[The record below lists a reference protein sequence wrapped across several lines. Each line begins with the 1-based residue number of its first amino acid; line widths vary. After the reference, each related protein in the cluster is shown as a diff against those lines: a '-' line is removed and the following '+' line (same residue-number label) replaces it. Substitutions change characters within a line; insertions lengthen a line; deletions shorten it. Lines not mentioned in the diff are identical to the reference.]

1 MAIAVRDLL
10 KFIESKSGDQNEPNE
25 LLEEE
30 DVLKFFKLVEA
41 CAEGELPYKQVGNF
55 LDSHLIPSL

>member
-41 CAEGELPYKQVGNF
+41 CAEGELPYK
-55 LDSHLIPSL
+55 